1 MATATASDSSCG
13 SGSNCGFCAT
23 RSVCRDA
30 SVCQWVEADGEGVC
44 EGKWDYIPIVIVATT
59 GGCFLCLLALA
70 ECKRCGEARP
80 DAGDSSTAAAGAVPP
95 QRTVSAAVEVAVA

>member
-1 MATATASDSSCG
+1 M
-13 SGSNCGFCAT
+13 
-23 RSVCRDA
+23 
-30 SVCQWVEADGEGVC
+30 C
-44 EGKWDYIPIVIVATT
+44 EGKWDYVPIVIVATT

-80 DAGDSSTAAAGAVPP
+80 DAGDSGTAAAAVPP